1 MSKKAIIFLSI
12 GLLIVVGLVT
22 YRIITNTKKED
33 ANKSAGGA
41 NRGGGGNKV
50 YGRVVE
56 GQPFADYLSLSGSI
70 EANEVVE
77 LHAEVSGIV
86 ENLNFQE
93 GSQVSAGQ
101 VLLKINDA
109 ELRAQLAQAKTRSEL
124 AGENARR
131 AKLLL
136 EKEAIS
142 QEEYDIA
149 SADFR
154 TSESQIQLINAQLS
168 RTLVRAPFSG
178 KIGLRNISKG
188 SYITPATVIA
198 NLANTAQVKLLFS
211 VPERYAYM
219 VNKGSQVEF
228 SIQGDEQKFTAA
240 VYAIEPVIEANTRTL
255 LVKAISKNSS
265 NKLIPGVFAN
275 VTFPLETVDN
285 GLLVPAEA
293 LIPIQNGKKIF
304 VLREGKAKEVIV
316 ETGGRTD
323 ADVLIT
329 KGLVEGDT
337 ILTSGVMSL
346 RDGSPVQV
354 ILR

>member
-12 GLLIVVGLVT
+12 GLLIVIGLVT
-22 YRIITNTKKED
+22 YRIITNTKKD
-33 ANKSAGGA
+33 VANKSAGGG
-41 NRGGGGNKV
+41 NRGGGNKV
-50 YGRVVE
+50 YGQVVE
-56 GQPFADYLSLSGSI
+56 GQPFSDYLSLSGSI

-86 ENLNFQE
+86 ESLNFQE
-93 GSQVSAGQ
+93 GGQVSAGQ
-101 VLLKINDA
+101 TLLKINDS
-109 ELRAQLAQAKTRSEL
+109 ELRAQLAQARTRAEL

-154 TSESQIQLINAQLS
+154 TAESQIQLINAQLS
-168 RTLVRAPFSG
+168 KTLVKAPFSG

-198 NLANTAQVKLLFS
+198 NLANTTQVKLLFS
-211 VPERYAYM
+211 IPERYAYM
-219 VNKGSQVEF
+219 VKSGSQVEYT
-228 SIQGDEQKFTAA
+228 IQGDEQKFNAN
-240 VYAIEPVIEANTRTL
+240 VYAIEPVIEANTRSL
-255 LVKAISKNSS
+255 IVKAISKGAS
-265 NKLIPGVFAN
+265 NKLIPGSFAN
-275 VTFPLETVDN
+275 VTFPLEKVEN

-304 VLREGKAKEVIV
+304 VQRNGKAKEIIV

-323 ADVLIT
+323 AAVLIT

>member
-1 MSKKAIIFLSI
+1 MSRKAVIFLSI
-12 GLLIVVGLVT
+12 GLLLVIGLVT
-22 YRIITNTKKED
+22 YRIITNSKKDE
-33 ANKSAGGA
+33 ANKFAGGGS
-41 NRGGGGNKV
+41 RGGGSKV
-50 YGRVVE
+50 YGRVVQ

-77 LHAEVSGIV
+77 LHSEVSGIV
-86 ENLNFQE
+86 ETLNFQE

-101 VLLKINDA
+101 VLLRINDS
-109 ELRAQLAQAKTRSEL
+109 ELRAQLAQARTRAEL
-124 AGENARR
+124 ASENARR

-142 QEEYDIA
+142 QEEYEIA

-168 RTLVRAPFSG
+168 KTLVRAPFSG

-198 NLANTAQVKLLFS
+198 NLANTAQMKLLFS
-211 VPERYAYM
+211 VPERYAHM
-219 VNKGSQVEF
+219 VSKGSQVEF
-228 SIQGDEQKFTAA
+228 SIQGDEQKFTASI
-240 VYAIEPVIEANTRTL
+240 YAIEPVIEANTRSL
-255 LVKAISKNSS
+255 IVKAISKGGSS
-265 NKLIPGVFAN
+265 KLIPGTFAN
-275 VTFPLETVDN
+275 VTFPLETVSN
-285 GLLVPAEA
+285 GLLVPAES

-304 VLREGKAKEVIV
+304 VLRDGKAKEVIV

-329 KGLVEGDT
+329 KGLSEGDT

-354 ILR
+354 TLR

>member
-1 MSKKAIIFLSI
+1 MSRKAVIFLSI
-12 GLLIVVGLVT
+12 GLLLVIGLVT
-22 YRIITNTKKED
+22 YRIITNSKKDE
-33 ANKSAGGA
+33 ANKSAGGGS
-41 NRGGGGNKV
+41 RGGGSKV
-50 YGRVVE
+50 YGRVVQ

-77 LHAEVSGIV
+77 LHSEVSGIV
-86 ENLNFQE
+86 ETLNFQE

-101 VLLKINDA
+101 VLLRINDS
-109 ELRAQLAQAKTRSEL
+109 ELRAQLAQARTRAEL
-124 AGENARR
+124 ASENARR

-142 QEEYDIA
+142 QEEYEIA

-168 RTLVRAPFSG
+168 KTLVRAPFSG

-198 NLANTAQVKLLFS
+198 NLANTAQMKLLFS
-211 VPERYAYM
+211 VPERYAHM
-219 VNKGSQVEF
+219 VSKGSQVEF
-228 SIQGDEQKFTAA
+228 SIQGDEQKFTASI
-240 VYAIEPVIEANTRTL
+240 YAIEPVIEANTRSL
-255 LVKAISKNSS
+255 IVKAISKGGSS
-265 NKLIPGVFAN
+265 KLIPGTFAN
-275 VTFPLETVDN
+275 VTFPLETVSN
-285 GLLVPAEA
+285 GLLVPAES

-304 VLREGKAKEVIV
+304 VLRDSKAKEVIV

-329 KGLVEGDT
+329 KGLSEGDT

-354 ILR
+354 TLR